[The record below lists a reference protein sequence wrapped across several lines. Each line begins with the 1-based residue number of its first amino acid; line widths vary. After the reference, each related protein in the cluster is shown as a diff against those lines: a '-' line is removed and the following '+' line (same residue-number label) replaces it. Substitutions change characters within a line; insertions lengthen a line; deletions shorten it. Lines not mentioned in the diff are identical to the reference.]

1 MLSITK
7 QEILQISFLEVYMT
21 SLQKTKF
28 EMAVIDK
35 VTEMRKEKNLSQD
48 DIAIILGLTRG
59 YIGQIESP
67 NSPSTY
73 NLNHLNRL
81 AYEFGCSPQA
91 FLPDKT
97 IVEQDWND

>member
-1 MLSITK
+1 
-7 QEILQISFLEVYMT
+7 MT

-35 VTEMRKEKNLSQD
+35 VTEMRRKKNLSQD

-73 NLNHLNRL
+73 NINHLNRL
-81 AYEFGCSPQA
+81 AYEFSCSPQD
-91 FLPDKT
+91 FLPNKS
-97 IVEQDWND
+97 IVEEGWD